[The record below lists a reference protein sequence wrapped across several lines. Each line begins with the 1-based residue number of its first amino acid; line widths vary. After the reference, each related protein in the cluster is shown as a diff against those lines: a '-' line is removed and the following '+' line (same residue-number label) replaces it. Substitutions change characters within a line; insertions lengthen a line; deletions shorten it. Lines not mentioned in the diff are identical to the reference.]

1 MEWYY
6 SANKANQIKMTNS
19 QSKPIV
25 LYTPASIA
33 QGELWFKDF
42 VSKLICPYK
51 KTRFRNSKDSVLKWC
66 NGDYSDTI
74 YIDFDDVTYEEF
86 NKACDLQ
93 EFIIKVLLHRFSTLD
108 DEKLLFPTFERDGL
122 HFRRQRDFKLG
133 SKSNTVHFSILTS
146 SELGKVMAVAEK
158 HKIPSY
164 CHCGCDE
171 YEKKMKKTACC
182 GRRYVNIVHQRSALI
197 NGKCPCKSEK

>member
-1 MEWYY
+1 
-6 SANKANQIKMTNS
+6 MTNS

-42 VSKLICPYK
+42 ESHFSCPYK
-51 KTRFRNSKDSVLKWC
+51 KTRFRNTKDSVLKWC

-74 YIDFDDVTYEEF
+74 YIDFDDVTNEEF
-86 NKACDLQ
+86 KEASELQ
-93 EFIIKVLLHRFSTLD
+93 ESIIKVLLHRFSTLD
-108 DEKLLFPTFERDGL
+108 DEKLLFPTLERDGL
-122 HFRRQRDFKLG
+122 YFRIQSDFKLG
-133 SKSNTVHFSILTS
+133 TNSKTVHFSILTS
-146 SELGKVMAVAEK
+146 SELGKMVAVAEK
-158 HKIPSY
+158 SKMHSY
-164 CHCGCDE
+164 CHCGCNE
-171 YEKKMKKTACC
+171 YEKKMKRTACC